1 METQT
6 RCFSPNFLDV
16 EHGINSGEEIMMML
30 MKRKGGVTVEEVQ
43 SAPHI
48 LCLIFEKWSDNGK
61 CAVNGKNKVLMTRWR
76 WGGGEEAPG
85 APYPFPGLVF
95 EEGPDDGEHGVDEP
109 RLIHKV
115 NSSKTCR
122 ETVLRTERRSRRRSE
137 VTAAFGNTHTHIQS
151 QLTDLQTLDGQ
162 FKNVGRQ
169 LRRLFEGEVAPV
181 DEEKEAMNLLL
192 WLLYQHLQR
201 EQESTQ
207 DVYEGV
213 PTEGGRSEEERGTAG
228 EL

>member
-1 METQT
+1 MRSLLHLET
-6 RCFSPNFLDV
+6 
-16 EHGINSGEEIMMML
+16 H
-30 MKRKGGVTVEEVQ
+30 
-43 SAPHI
+43 
-48 LCLIFEKWSDNGK
+48 
-61 CAVNGKNKVLMTRWR
+61 
-76 WGGGEEAPG
+76 
-85 APYPFPGLVF
+85 
-95 EEGPDDGEHGVDEP
+95 
-109 RLIHKV
+109 
-115 NSSKTCR
+115 
-122 ETVLRTERRSRRRSE
+122 
-137 VTAAFGNTHTHIQS
+137 THTHIQS
-151 QLTDLQTLDGQ
+151 QLTDLQTLNGQ

-181 DEEKEAMNLLL
+181 DEEEEAMNLLL